1 MLLLAVRIF
10 MSARMQSGRL
20 ESVGHASAAEGA
32 GYLRADP
39 HGLTY
44 ETVVKDLPEFQRC
57 YI

>member
-1 MLLLAVRIF
+1 